1 MFLIDKDSNVIT
13 LTRGDT
19 CAFAVEIKTDTG
31 ETYTPQ
37 EGDIVTFTMKKDTK
51 TSDIIIQK
59 TGSTIV
65 INPADTRSLK
75 YGSYL
80 YDVTLTTASKAVYT
94 IITPTEFI
102 IAEEC
107 NFEET

>member
-1 MFLIDKDSNVIT
+1 MFRIDDSNVIT

-19 CAFAVEIKTDTG
+19 CAFDVEIKTDSG
-31 ETYTPQ
+31 EIYIPQ
-37 EGDIVTFTMKKDTK
+37 EGDVVTFTVKKDTK
-51 TSDIIIQK
+51 TADVIIQK

-65 INPADTRSLK
+65 LNPADTRSLK

-80 YDVTLTTASKAVYT
+80 YDVTLTTVSEAVYT

-102 IAEEC
+102 LAEEV
-107 NFEET
+107 NWED

>member
-1 MFLIDKDSNVIT
+1 MFRIDDTNVIT

-19 CAFAVEIKTDTG
+19 CAFDVEIKTDSG
-31 ETYTPQ
+31 ETYIPQ
-37 EGDIVTFTMKKDTK
+37 EGDVVTFTMKKDTK
-51 TSDIIIQK
+51 TLDIIIQK
-59 TGSTIV
+59 TGSTVV

-80 YDVTLTTASKAVYT
+80 YDVTLTTVSQAVYT

-102 IAEEC
+102 IAEEV
-107 NFEET
+107 NFEGD

>member
-1 MFLIDKDSNVIT
+1 MFRIDDSNVIT

-19 CAFAVEIKTDTG
+19 CAFDVEIKTDSG
-31 ETYTPQ
+31 ATYTPQ
-37 EGDIVTFTMKKDTK
+37 EGDVITFTVKKDTK
-51 TSDIIIQK
+51 TADIIIQK

-65 INPADTRSLK
+65 LNPADTRSLK

-80 YDVTLTTASKAVYT
+80 YDVTLTTISEAVYT

-102 IAEEC
+102 IAEEV
-107 NFEET
+107 NWED

>member
-1 MFLIDKDSNVIT
+1 MFRIDPNNVIT

-19 CAFAVEIKTDTG
+19 CAFDVEIKTDTG
-31 ETYTPQ
+31 ETYIPQ
-37 EGDIVTFTMKKDTK
+37 EGDIIAFTLKKDTK
-51 TSDIIIQK
+51 TADVIIQK

-65 INPADTRSLK
+65 LNPTDTRSLK

-80 YDVTLTTASKAVYT
+80 YDVTLTTESGAVYT

-102 IAEEC
+102 IAEEV
-107 NFEET
+107 NWED

>member
-1 MFLIDKDSNVIT
+1 MFRIDDENVIT

-19 CAFAVEIKTDTG
+19 CAFDVEIKTDSG
-31 ETYTPQ
+31 ATYTPQ
-37 EGDIVTFTMKKDTK
+37 EGDVVTFTVKKDTK

-59 TGSTIV
+59 TGSTV
-65 INPADTRSLK
+65 VLNPADTHSLK

-80 YDVTLTTASKAVYT
+80 YDVTLTTQSQAVYT

-102 IAEEC
+102 IAEEV
-107 NFEET
+107 NFEGD

>member
-1 MFLIDKDSNVIT
+1 MFRIDDSNVIT

-19 CAFAVEIKTDTG
+19 CAFDVEIKTDSG
-31 ETYTPQ
+31 ATYTPQ
-37 EGDIVTFTMKKDTK
+37 EGDVITFTVKKDTK
-51 TSDIIIQK
+51 TADIIIQK

-65 INPADTRSLK
+65 LNPTDTRSLK

-80 YDVTLTTASKAVYT
+80 YDVTLTTISEAVYT

-102 IAEEC
+102 IAEEV
-107 NFEET
+107 NWED

>member
-1 MFLIDKDSNVIT
+1 MFRIDDSNVIT

-19 CAFAVEIKTDTG
+19 CAFDVEIKTDSG
-31 ETYTPQ
+31 ATYTPQ
-37 EGDIVTFTMKKDTK
+37 EGDVITFTVKKDTK
-51 TSDIIIQK
+51 TADIIIQK
-59 TGSTIV
+59 TGSNIV

-80 YDVTLTTASKAVYT
+80 YDVTLTTISEAVYT

-102 IAEEC
+102 IAEEV
-107 NFEET
+107 NFEDN

>member
-1 MFLIDKDSNVIT
+1 MFRIDDENVIT

-19 CAFAVEIKTDTG
+19 CAFDVEIKTDSG
-31 ETYTPQ
+31 ATYIPQ
-37 EGDIVTFTMKKDTK
+37 EGDVVTFTVKKDTK

-59 TGSTIV
+59 TGSTV
-65 INPADTRSLK
+65 VLNPADTHSLK

-80 YDVTLTTASKAVYT
+80 YDVTLTTSSQAVYT

-102 IAEEC
+102 IAEEV
-107 NFEET
+107 NFEGD

>member
-1 MFLIDKDSNVIT
+1 MFRIDDSNVIT

-19 CAFAVEIKTDTG
+19 CAFDVEIKTDTG
-31 ETYTPQ
+31 ETYIPQ
-37 EGDIVTFTMKKDTK
+37 EGDVITWTVKKDTK
-51 TSDIIIQK
+51 TADVIIQK

-65 INPADTRSLK
+65 LNPTDTRSLK

-80 YDVTLTTASKAVYT
+80 YDVTLTTESGAVYT

-102 IAEEC
+102 LAEEV
-107 NFEET
+107 NWGN

>member
-1 MFLIDKDSNVIT
+1 MFRIDDSNVIT

-19 CAFAVEIKTDTG
+19 CAFDVEIKTDSG
-31 ETYTPQ
+31 STYTPQ
-37 EGDIVTFTMKKDTK
+37 EGDVITFTVKKDTK
-51 TSDIIIQK
+51 TADIIIQK

-65 INPADTRSLK
+65 LNPADTRSLK

-80 YDVTLTTASKAVYT
+80 YDVTLTTISEAVYT

-102 IAEEC
+102 LAEEV
-107 NFEET
+107 NWEGG

>member
-1 MFLIDKDSNVIT
+1 MFRIDDSNVIT

-19 CAFAVEIKTDTG
+19 CAFDVEIKTDSG
-31 ETYTPQ
+31 ATYTPQ
-37 EGDIVTFTMKKDTK
+37 EGDVITFTVKKDTK
-51 TSDIIIQK
+51 TADIIIQK

-65 INPADTRSLK
+65 LNPTDTRSLK

-80 YDVTLTTASKAVYT
+80 YDVTLTTISEAVYT

-102 IAEEC
+102 IAEEI
-107 NFEET
+107 NWED

>member
-1 MFLIDKDSNVIT
+1 MFRIDDSNVIT

-19 CAFAVEIKTDTG
+19 CAFDVEIKTDTG
-31 ETYTPQ
+31 ATYTPQ
-37 EGDIVTFTMKKDTK
+37 EGDVITFTVKKDTK
-51 TSDIIIQK
+51 TADIIIQK

-65 INPADTRSLK
+65 LNPADTRSLK

-80 YDVTLTTASKAVYT
+80 YDVTLTTVSEAVYT

-102 IAEEC
+102 LAEEI
-107 NFEET
+107 NFEDN

>member
-1 MFLIDKDSNVIT
+1 MFRIDDSNVIT

-19 CAFAVEIKTDTG
+19 CAFDVEIKTDKG
-31 ETYTPQ
+31 ETYIPQ
-37 EGDIVTFTMKKDTK
+37 EGDVVTFTVKKDTK
-51 TSDIIIQK
+51 TADIIIQK

-65 INPADTRSLK
+65 LNPTDTRSLK

-80 YDVTLTTASKAVYT
+80 YDVTLTTASEAVYT

-102 IAEEC
+102 IAEEI
-107 NFEET
+107 NWED